1 MYKTYTWEEIAKY
14 LLRDGHEIRF
24 LVQNHIFAPKEIDY
38 HIIQYPS
45 KNDLKKS
52 SKNLQK
58 IEKAD
63 RNINYFGGNNN
74 HYDYYYKQIEKYI
87 IKYSPSVVFGES
99 TLFHEL
105 MAIEICKRNNILF
118 LHPSEIGYPKDRIA
132 FYKYDTKEPYC
143 YNKNKKKY
151 DEDARNF
158 ITDINDRSLK
168 PRYMKI
174 KKSTLFENLND
185 KILRIKGRL
194 RGEVYNTPSIAKK
207 IALNKRLKKLI
218 ISWNKKSTKISEI
231 AFMKKKIIMFPMQLQ
246 PEGNIDVWGQKYQD
260 QTKLIKKI
268 VQNLPNG
275 WLLAVKLNPKTK
287 YELTPDLLKL
297 CSESKKIIC
306 INSHEKMKNI
316 FDISSVIITVTGT
329 VLIECIFMDKP
340 AISLTKSLFTDFEG
354 VTHLDAIKNIKTH
367 LLNYKNI
374 DLANKNDKIDFYNK
388 MMRATYPGNMV
399 SGPFEKISNPQ
410 TFDLYEAFKEIIRT
424 IEGL

>member
-24 LVQNHIFAPKEIDY
+24 LIQNHIFAPKKIDY

-74 HYDYYYKQIEKYI
+74 HYDYYYKQIERYINKYR
-87 IKYSPSVVFGES
+87 PSVVFGES

-118 LHPSEIGYPKDRIA
+118 LHPSEVGYPKDRIA

-158 ITDINDRSLK
+158 INNINDGSLK

-218 ISWNKKSTKISEI
+218 ISWDKKSTKISEI

-246 PEGNIDVWGQKYQD
+246 PEANIDVWGQKYQD

-287 YELTPDLLKL
+287 YELTPELLNL
-297 CSESKKIIC
+297 CTKSKKIIC
-306 INSHEKMKNI
+306 INSHEKMRNI
-316 FDISSVIITVTGT
+316 FDISNVIITVTGT
-329 VLIECIFMDKP
+329 VLIECIYANKP
-340 AISLTKSLFTDFEG
+340 VLSL
-354 VTHLDAIKNIKTH
+354 IKNNFLTTKGNQFLDNIED
-367 LLNYKNI
+367 LPQYLDNYKNI
-374 DLANKNDKIDFYNK
+374 DHASYKEKIEFYNK
-388 MMRATYPGNMV
+388 MIHKTFDGNMI
-399 SGPFEKISNPQ
+399 SGPIENMDANNTIRLKK
-410 TFDLYEAFKEIIRT
+410 AFKEVLQSI
-424 IEGL
+424 